1 MEVGGNESLMTK
13 PNVRSFTKA
22 LNDVFRAMARNASS
36 PRTQNLPAM
45 KRSLSVVVLLCWPVM
60 SLAGFASRMAVSREL
75 KSVLPDLYSASLVP
89 ITIGDNEVVTEATN
103 PTTVQQVVMQQ
114 DKDVSLA
121 FVVRRPG

>member
-1 MEVGGNESLMTK
+1 MFVHSRKLL
-13 PNVRSFTKA
+13 F
-22 LNDVFRAMARNASS
+22 NDVFRAMARNAAQCILT
-36 PRTQNLPAM
+36 TQNLPAM
-45 KRSLSVVVLLCWPVM
+45 KSSLSVVVLLCWPVM